1 MFARINLAKVNQN
14 WRQILR
20 KLRIKDMEKEIQV
33 KQIINVVNN
42 NLK

>member
-33 KQIINVVNN
+33 K
-42 NLK
+42 